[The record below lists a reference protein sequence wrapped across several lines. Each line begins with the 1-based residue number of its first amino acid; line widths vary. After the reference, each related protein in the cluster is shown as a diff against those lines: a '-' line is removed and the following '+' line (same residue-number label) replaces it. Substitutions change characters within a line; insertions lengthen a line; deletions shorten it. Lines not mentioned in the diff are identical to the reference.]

1 MHPTV
6 WGDMSHNFNI
16 ELERED
22 DGRWIAEIP
31 SLPGVMAYG
40 NSEADAIRAVHA
52 LAFRVLADQII
63 QSKDPVPE
71 NDLTVC
77 FACIR

>member
-1 MHPTV
+1 MSSLQS
-6 WGDMSHNFNI
+6 GENMSHNFSI

-40 NSEADAIRAVHA
+40 SSEADAIRAVHA
-52 LAFRVLADQII
+52 LALRVLADQIV
-63 QSKDPVPE
+63 QTDALPE
-71 NDLTVC
+71 NELTVC
-77 FACIR
+77 FACVR

>member
-1 MHPTV
+1 MHPV
-6 WGDMSHNFNI
+6 AWGDMSHNFSI
-16 ELERED
+16 ELEREE

-52 LAFRVLADQII
+52 LAFRVLADQIVH
-63 QSKDPVPE
+63 DTNAAPE
-71 NDLTVC
+71 NELTVC
-77 FACIR
+77 FACVR